1 MAQVV
6 SWTADPHLT
15 GRHAAQLVDG
25 LEVQSGAGCYTSI
38 SRGRLECL
46 TRARGAVRCKAGIV
60 GRALETRRTGRV
72 AGQGDGIHQN

>member
-25 LEVQSGAGCYTSI
+25 LEVQSCAGCYTSI
-38 SRGRLECL
+38 SRGRLEHQ
-46 TRARGAVRCKAGIV
+46 TRARVAICCMACAIGC
-60 GRALETRRTGRV
+60 ALEARRTGRV